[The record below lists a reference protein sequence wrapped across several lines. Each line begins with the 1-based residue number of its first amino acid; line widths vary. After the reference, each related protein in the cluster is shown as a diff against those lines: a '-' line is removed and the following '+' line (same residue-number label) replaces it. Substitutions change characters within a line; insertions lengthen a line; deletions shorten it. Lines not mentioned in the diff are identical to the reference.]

1 MSSPIKF
8 QLISVIALFCLSM
21 AAAQQS
27 TPTTIT
33 RNSPSRFDARG
44 RFNPYYNDLYYKNR
58 FYKNRDFDYNRQYYD
73 NLFKK
78 YNPGVAAPQ
87 ARILQQEN
95 EINFDGT
102 YNYSY
107 ETENGIQAE
116 ERGVPVKVGTEEQK
130 EVVEGSY
137 SYVTPDGLR
146 VIVKYTADENG
157 FHPTITY
164 DGINAERFARVQQP
178 ADVTIT
184 RQN

>member
-1 MSSPIKF
+1 MSNLVKSQI
-8 QLISVIALFCLSM
+8 IGVIALFFFAL

-27 TPTTIT
+27 TVT
-33 RNSPSRFDARG
+33 PSAIINPARFDARG
-44 RFNPYYNDLYYKNR
+44 RFNPYYNDLYYNNR
-58 FYKNRDFDYNRQYYD
+58 AFKNRDYYNRQYYD

-78 YNPGVAAPQ
+78 YNPGVAAPE

-95 EINFDGT
+95 ELNYDGT
-102 YNYSY
+102 YKYSY

-116 ERGVPVKVGTEEQK
+116 ERGVPVKLGTEEQK

-137 SYVTPDGLR
+137 SYVTADGLR

-157 FHPTITY
+157 FHPTISY
-164 DGINAERFARVQQP
+164 DGIDAERYARVQQP
-178 ADVTIT
+178 ADTVII

>member
-1 MSSPIKF
+1 MSSLVKF
-8 QLISVIALFCLSM
+8 QLIGVIALFFLTL
-21 AAAQQS
+21 AAAQQNS
-27 TPTTIT
+27 LTPSAII
-33 RNSPSRFDARG
+33 NPSRFDARG
-44 RFNPYYNDLYYKNR
+44 RLNPYYNDLYYKNR
-58 FYKNRDFDYNRQYYD
+58 VYKNRDYYNRQYYN

-78 YNPGVAAPQ
+78 YNPGVAASE

-95 EINFDGT
+95 ELNYDGT
-102 YNYSY
+102 YKYSY

-116 ERGVPVKVGTEEQK
+116 ERGMPVKLGTEEQK

-137 SYVTPDGLR
+137 SYVTADGLR

-164 DGINAERFARVQQP
+164 DGIDADRYARVQQP
-178 ADVTIT
+178 ADTVIT